1 MTPPA
6 TVPVAVVQVPS
17 QHVSKVDKSDRRKLQ
32 LSADSYVHGNEETDT
47 SLQTTVYDRSGQAR
61 HLKTQR

>member
-1 MTPPA
+1 MTPPMNM
-6 TVPVAVVQVPS
+6 PVAVVQVPS

-47 SLQTTVYDRSGQAR
+47 SLQTTVYNRRGQAG
-61 HLKTQR
+61 HLKTRR